1 MLALDRDAFLCDM
14 AETYRIYDI
23 KSVPLRMLSIY
34 ASGLGMNSRVRL
46 KREFG
51 LGAPWDIVLLAKVVD
66 LLVDDPKNAIA
77 PVFLIKEKKRSEFRA
92 YDSIEDFERAKA
104 DILANSNTEE
114 VVSYGGN

>member
-23 KSVPLRMLSIY
+23 KSIPLSMLSIY

-51 LGAPWDIVLLAKVVD
+51 LKAPWDIVLLAKIVD
-66 LLVDDPKNAIA
+66 LLADDPKNAIA
-77 PVFLIKEKKRSEFRA
+77 PIFIVKEKNRSEFRA
-92 YDSIEDFERAKA
+92 FDSIEEFEHAKA
-104 DILANSNTEE
+104 EILEGSNTEE
-114 VVSYGGN
+114 EVSYGGN